1 MFFYFAKSVTFYLY
15 ICISLKRLFLIV
27 VVSNNK
33 LFNRVSHN
41 VVTWDV
47 YLHLFIIPLLTHIFS
62 HPRGFLAWKLQV
74 IYYVK
79 FDICY
84 GFHILSFQSVFYSPE
99 CFLGY
104 PMFYMIATV
113 LNIAS

>member
-47 YLHLFIIPLLTHIFS
+47 YLHLFIIPLLTHFFSSPWIPCLEITGDLLRRIRYLLWFS
-62 HPRGFLAWKLQV
+62 HTLFP
-74 IYYVK
+74 
-79 FDICY
+79 IC
-84 GFHILSFQSVFYSPE
+84 IL
-99 CFLGY
+99 
-104 PMFYMIATV
+104 
-113 LNIAS
+113 